1 MSQADL
7 GAIERTRG
15 GKRGVVTRRATT
27 WPATGW
33 LKEEKS
39 EKDSRCER
47 NKKKRFV
54 KRGKPGE
61 ERGAREIKTVVG
73 EEEKE

>member
-47 NKKKRFV
+47 EKKQ
-54 KRGKPGE
+54 E
-61 ERGAREIKTVVG
+61 EAVCKARETGGG
-73 EEEKE
+73 EGGA